1 MQVTMLVSLWRY
13 TAVLISLR
21 QLLYRYISLQTVD
34 FCLGLVSSFKE
45 RAVDRSSQQES

>member
-21 QLLYRYISLQTVD
+21 QSLYMYISWQLGV
-34 FCLGLVSSFKE
+34 GLVSSFKE
-45 RAVDRSSQQES
+45 RAIDRSSQQES